1 MHYEALWKN
10 RWLYAVATAIA
21 LLCPR
26 VEAAGATVVYP
37 AYEQPN
43 EVRFHDLLDI
53 LQAALK
59 ITVPQFGPYALEP
72 SSLGMNEARYM
83 IELGKGESINIAW
96 SSTSV
101 TKETDFLPIRIPLRK
116 GLLGYRVA
124 LIAKEKQA
132 QIDAARTAEDLK
144 KLMIGQ
150 GIGWGDVTLYRSN
163 GFTVTE
169 SSYNDLFPQ
178 TTNGRVDLFPR
189 GIGEVFDE
197 FATHK
202 ERNPNLA
209 IEKNLLIYY
218 PWPYYFFFNKKDVA
232 LKNRIETGLRMM
244 QKDGSF
250 DALFRKHNDFAIKQA
265 NLKGRRIIRIQN
277 DLAPPWILHCGL
289 TPQNTSAPPC
299 TLAQSLSSKTSI
311 QI

>member
-1 MHYEALWKN
+1 MHYEVLWKN

-277 DLAPPWILHCGL
+277 DLLPPS
-289 TPQNTSAPPC
+289 TPMDPALWFDPT
-299 TLAQSLSSKTSI
+299 KY
-311 QI
+311 